1 MSIELIC
8 IGDEL
13 LSGRTQDKNGPW
25 LARFL
30 ETQGHSL
37 LRITT
42 IHDDYQEISK
52 ALKDAFSR
60 SSVVIL
66 SGGLGPTKDDLTKNA
81 LASFF
86 KVDLVE
92 DKKAKIIAEKNYSRR
107 GKIFLGESNFYNL
120 IPQGFIACNNPKGLA
135 PGLINLGTSKL
146 LLAAPGVPWEFAAMV
161 EEEFAPLIDK
171 SFGKNKKLYGKMTI
185 RTQGIP
191 EESIFFSL
199 VPNLWEKLSTYGKVA
214 SLPHIQGVDIVIS
227 KIDKSKFKNFQ
238 KEIKNLVQ
246 KTELAPFI
254 WQFGDDSLEE
264 MILKLARKKK
274 LSIGLAESASGGL
287 ISHRLTNIP
296 GCSDQYMGSVVSYS
310 NKAKVKILGVRPQT
324 LKKNGAVS
332 LECAQEMAVGAQRAL
347 SVNLAISITGI
358 AGPSGGSKKKPI
370 GTVCIGW
377 ALDKKSGS
385 ESFNF
390 RGDRDTLKVQFTQ
403 KALFMMLKTIQ
414 KKLN

>member
-1 MSIELIC
+1 MNIELIC

-30 ETQGHSL
+30 EIQGHPL
-37 LRITT
+37 MRITT

-52 ALKDAFSR
+52 ALNDAFSR
-60 SSVVIL
+60 SSVIIL

-92 DKKAKIIAEKNYSRR
+92 DTKAKIIAETNYLRR
-107 GKIFLGESNFYNL
+107 GKKFIGESNFYNL
-120 IPQGFIACNNPKGLA
+120 LPQGFIACNNPKGLA
-135 PGLINLGTSKL
+135 PGLIKLGPSKIL
-146 LLAAPGVPWEFAAMV
+146 MAAPGVPWEFAAMV
-161 EEEFAPLIDK
+161 EEEFIPLLNK
-171 SFGKNKKLYGKMTI
+171 SFGKDKKILGKMTI
-185 RTQGIP
+185 RTQGAP
-191 EESIFFSL
+191 EELIFFKL
-199 VPNLWEKLSTYGKVA
+199 APNLWEKLSLYGKVA

-254 WQFGDDSLEE
+254 WQYGDTSLEE
-264 MILKLARKKK
+264 MILKLAKKKK
-274 LSIGLAESASGGL
+274 LTIGLAESASGGL

-296 GCSDQYMGSVVSYS
+296 GCSEQYMGSVISYS
-310 NKAKVKILGVRPQT
+310 NQAKVKILGVRPQT

-332 LECAQEMAVGAQRAL
+332 VECAREMAVGAQKAL
-347 SVNLAISITGI
+347 SAKLTISVTGI
-358 AGPSGGSKKKPI
+358 AGPTGGSKKKPV
-370 GTVCIGW
+370 GMVCIGW
-377 ALDKKSGS
+377 AKGKKSGA
-385 ESFNF
+385 ESFLF
-390 RGDRDTLKVQFTQ
+390 KGDRETLKVQFTQ
-403 KALFMMLKTIQ
+403 KALFIMLKT
-414 KKLN
+414 LVD